1 MIYSLVQSDSGFTDR
16 AAKDAGTAGGTGH
29 LDPNAVRRC
38 WKWLRTYRVYR
49 ICVRVCVYVCV
60 LEIWNDDFH
69 EGFHDRSQFTLHVRK
84 KKSQQ
89 AAPKQR
95 PVEQL

>member
-1 MIYSLVQSDSGFTDR
+1 MSYDPFQALYS
-16 AAKDAGTAGGTGH
+16 GTGGV
-29 LDPNAVRRC
+29 L
-38 WKWLRTYRVYR
+38 LLLLTTIESTYPT
-49 ICVRVCVYVCV
+49 VCVCCV

-69 EGFHDRSQFTLHVRK
+69 EGFHDPSQFTLHVRK

>member
-1 MIYSLVQSDSGFTDR
+1 MQALLEALVIWIRMLCEDVGSGL
-16 AAKDAGTAGGTGH
+16 GLTG
-29 LDPNAVRRC
+29 
-38 WKWLRTYRVYR
+38 Y
-49 ICVRVCVYVCV
+49 IEFVCVCVCMCVCV